1 MVKNF
6 KSWFKSA
13 GIRALKTFAQTFVA
27 TIGTGAAVL
36 GDVNWVM
43 VLSSAALA
51 AILSIAT
58 SLAGLPEVKANEEEK
73 LEDITSEVINTKET
87 EKVEEAVETKKKST
101 KKEK

>member
-1 MVKNF
+1 MIKNF
-6 KSWFKSA
+6 KSWIKSA

-36 GDVNWVM
+36 GDVNWLM

-58 SLAGLPEVKANEEEK
+58 SLAGLPEVKTNEEAQ
-73 LEDITSEVINTKET
+73 SETIEQTEEP
-87 EKVEEAVETKKKST
+87 EKVEEVEVTKDNDESP
-101 KKEK
+101 KEN

>member
-1 MVKNF
+1 MIKNF

-36 GDVNWVM
+36 GDVNWAL
-43 VLSSAALA
+43 VLSSAGLA
-51 AILSIAT
+51 ALLSIMT
-58 SLAGLPEVKANEEEK
+58 SLAGLPEVKAPEEK
-73 LEDITSEVINTKET
+73 PESVEQPEENK
-87 EKVEEAVETKKKST
+87 KVEEDTKDDVSA

>member
-6 KSWFKSA
+6 KSWIKSA

-36 GDVNWVM
+36 GDVNWLM
-43 VLSSAALA
+43 VLSSATLA

-58 SLAGLPEVKANEEEK
+58 SLAGLPEVKAKEE
-73 LEDITSEVINTKET
+73 TKTEELT
-87 EKVEEAVETKKKST
+87 NIEKVEENNDDSIL
-101 KKEK
+101 KEE

>member
-36 GDVNWVM
+36 GDVNWLM

-87 EKVEEAVETKKKST
+87 EKVEEVVETKKKTT

>member
-1 MVKNF
+1 MIKNF
-6 KSWFKSA
+6 KSWIKSA

-36 GDVNWVM
+36 GDVNWIM

-58 SLAGLPEVKANEEEK
+58 SLAGLPEVKADEVKVEEVKVE
-73 LEDITSEVINTKET
+73 ET
-87 EKVEEAVETKKKST
+87 EKVEEVEVDNNEPE
-101 KKEK
+101 KEE

>member
-1 MVKNF
+1 MIKNF
-6 KSWFKSA
+6 KSWIKSA

-36 GDVNWVM
+36 GDVNWIM

-58 SLAGLPEVKANEEEK
+58 SLAGLPEVKADESKPEE
-73 LEDITSEVINTKET
+73 V
-87 EKVEEAVETKKKST
+87 KVEETEQPEEVEVDS
-101 KKEK
+101 KEPEKEE

>member
-36 GDVNWVM
+36 GDVNWLM

-51 AILSIAT
+51 AILSLAT
-58 SLAGLPEVKANEEEK
+58 SLAGLPEVKSAQEDEKPEETNVK
-73 LEDITSEVINTKET
+73 ND
-87 EKVEEAVETKKKST
+87 
-101 KKEK
+101 KKEDGKK